1 MELSPITVAPPTV
14 DASKVPAGPA
24 KSGDD
29 ATGIHETAIKLEDGV
44 AVKPESEMDETLV
57 KAEPGSVVRYC
68 PSWSAQTNRFQGQ
81 AAPICM
87 SYAPFVHT
95 VSLNITLLGYRSSS

>member
-1 MELSPITVAPPTV
+1 MSIYSSHRLNPGSQRISSDSDGTISNHGSPPTV

-29 ATGIHETAIKLEDGV
+29 ATGIHEAAVKLEDGV

-57 KAEPGSVVRYC
+57 KAEPGSVVATVLHGVHK
-68 PSWSAQTNRFQGQ
+68 PTDSKGKQPQSA
-81 AAPICM
+81 
-87 SYAPFVHT
+87 
-95 VSLNITLLGYRSSS
+95 